1 MKKSELKQLIKE
13 EIQKVLGEVKLEK
26 SKTLLNECWI
36 STTFEDMFEENP
48 QIYNLLKDNMFDMD
62 GDVIKYS
69 SKAKFLDELAAM
81 GGALGNDGIWDWNK
95 PKVLKFF
102 KDLYE
107 IKIINKTTY
116 DALLKELNKV
126 NKVFTMDYLEDMVKR
141 VGNESWRWSNK
152 EEGLDWYNQAK
163 QEVDYIKKGLT
174 FKDFTSR
181 NKNTP
186 GSNTCKI

>member
-1 MKKSELKQLIKE
+1 MIKLIDILKEIK
-13 EIQKVLGEVKLEK
+13 QEK

-36 STTFEDMFEENP
+36 STTFEDLFEENP

-81 GGALGNDGIWDWNK
+81 GGALGNDGIWDWSK

-107 IKIINKTTY
+107 IKIINEITY
-116 DALLKELNKV
+116 NSLLKELNKV
-126 NKVFTMDYLEDMVKR
+126 NKVFTINYLEDMIKR
-141 VGNESWRWSNK
+141 VGNESWRWSDK
-152 EEGLDWYNQAK
+152 KEGLDWYNIAK

-174 FKDFTSR
+174 QKDFRSR

-186 GSNTCKI
+186 GSDTCNI

>member
-1 MKKSELKQLIKE
+1 MIKLIDILK
-13 EIQKVLGEVKLEK
+13 EIEQEK

-36 STTFEDMFEENP
+36 STTFEDLFNENP

-69 SKAKFLDELAAM
+69 SKDKLINDFTHWGGAM
-81 GGALGNDGIWDWNK
+81 GYDGIWDWNK

-116 DALLKELNKV
+116 DSLLKELNKV
-126 NKVFTMDYLEDMVKR
+126 NKVFTMDYLENMVER
-141 VGNESWRWSNK
+141 VGIQMEK
-152 EEGLDWYNQAK
+152 EGWEGWYEIAK

-174 FKDFTSR
+174 QKDFKSR
-181 NKNTP
+181 NKT
-186 GSNTCKI
+186 TRT